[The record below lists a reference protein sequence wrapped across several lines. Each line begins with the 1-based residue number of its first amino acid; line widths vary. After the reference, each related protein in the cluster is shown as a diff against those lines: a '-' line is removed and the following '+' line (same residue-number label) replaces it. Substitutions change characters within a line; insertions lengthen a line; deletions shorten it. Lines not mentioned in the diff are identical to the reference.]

1 MTSQSSTLHR
11 VLTWLDTFSEWT
23 GRTISWLTLLLVL
36 VTFLVVVLRYAFS
49 TGTIALQESIIY
61 LHSIIFLVG
70 IGYTLKRDGHV
81 RVDIFY
87 REMRPQRQA
96 LVNLL
101 GTLLF
106 LLPTAIFIF
115 WISWQYV
122 ASSWSILEGSRE
134 AGGIPAVYLLKT
146 LIPVMALLVVAQG
159 VAEVIR
165 SVLTLSGKSP
175 TAEG

>member
-1 MTSQSSTLHR
+1 MSSQTSTLR
-11 VLTWLDTFSEWT
+11 RLLEILDAFSEWT
-23 GRTISWLTLLLVL
+23 GRTVSWLSLVLVL

-49 TGTIALQESIIY
+49 TGSIALQESIIY

-87 REMRPQRQA
+87 REMRPRNQA

-122 ASSWSILEGSRE
+122 FSSWSILEGSRE

-159 VAEVIR
+159 IAEVIR
-165 SVLTLSGKSP
+165 SLLTLGNKSP
-175 TAEG
+175 VAEE